1 MDQKSIYFP
10 FAAYDR
16 EIHAR
21 ESSFEKYQMSNGCY
35 DNRGKA
41 CAVPYETAKPYLK
54 RAIDWMWYLMC
65 SPAEYHRCNFSTFRD
80 LELYFLLRER
90 VELCHVVPWR
100 NMEQEYKDALLACHP
115 ELAENLSQLQTLS
128 GNHWQKILQLH
139 PQYIIYLP
147 EQKLSGNNWQV
158 ILEGHPELAQYCDF
172 SLLEKDNWNQ
182 LLKVQ
187 IGLLPFCPENVLKE
201 LTENPE
207 NELFIIHPELRKIF
221 CQKK

>member
-1 MDQKSIYFP
+1 
-10 FAAYDR
+10 
-16 EIHAR
+16 
-21 ESSFEKYQMSNGCY
+21 
-35 DNRGKA
+35 
-41 CAVPYETAKPYLK
+41 
-54 RAIDWMWYLMC
+54 
-65 SPAEYHRCNFSTFRD
+65 
-80 LELYFLLRER
+80 
-90 VELCHVVPWR
+90 
-100 NMEQEYKDALLACHP
+100 MEQEYKDALLACHP

-187 IGLLPFCPENVLKE
+187 ISLLPFCPEKVLKV
-201 LTENPE
+201 LTDSSE
-207 NELFIIHPELRKIF
+207 NELFIIHPELKKIF
-221 CQKK
+221 R